1 MKIDLRII
9 FPKRIWRTTME
20 IIEKIARFDIYCK
33 TCKHKDLDEHLDPCN
48 DCLAEGTN
56 DNTRKPKYWEEAKK

>member
-1 MKIDLRII
+1 
-9 FPKRIWRTTME
+9 ME
-20 IIEKIARFDIYCK
+20 IIEKIVRFDIYCK